1 MYPVSST
8 PTVFVDHE
16 QLAFLLNHLSQPDSK
31 AVIVGFGEYAKH
43 LVNYHA
49 DRIAIIYDPRPEMDG
64 ITFRGVPVSAPSAP
78 APGVNLILPAEYDLL
93 YDFLPKV
100 VHLYPQARLAAPPRM
115 HYKPSNDVKVFEQ
128 ESLYKF
134 LNKECG
140 DAPVTMMSKEKIYF
154 LIELLR
160 YGLTKPGCIVEM
172 GCWQGGSSW
181 YIAKTL
187 KYLNES
193 RKFFMMD
200 LFEDHMMDP
209 TATMCS
215 DEIRRRMSF
224 YEPAEMIQGLI
235 DDPACLAKV
244 TEKQI
249 CFAHMDLGP
258 VPGAVEFIWDH
269 LSPGAPLLLDNYGHL
284 LAPPW
289 EFERLIG
296 AKGGRIIRF
305 PWSEQGLAIKPC

>member
-1 MYPVSST
+1 MYPISST

-16 QLAFLLNHLSQPDSK
+16 HLGFLLHHLGESDARA
-31 AVIVGFGEYAKH
+31 AVVGYGEYAKH

-49 DRIAIIYDPRPEMDG
+49 DKIAVIYDPRPEMDG
-64 ITFRGVPVSAPSAP
+64 VRFRGVPVTLPGAPQS
-78 APGVNLILPAEYDLL
+78 GVNMILAAEYELL
-93 YDFLPKV
+93 YDFLPKIV
-100 VHLYPQARLAAPPRM
+100 DIYPQARRVLPPRM
-115 HYKPSNDVKVFEQ
+115 HYKPANDLKVFDQ
-128 ESLYKF
+128 EALYKY
-134 LNKECG
+134 LNKQWD
-140 DAPVTMMSKEKIYF
+140 DAPVSMMGKEKMYF
-154 LIELLR
+154 LLEMLR

-181 YIAKTL
+181 FIAKTL
-187 KYLNES
+187 AFLGET
-193 RKFFMMD
+193 RKFYMMD
-200 LFEDHMMDP
+200 LFEDHVMDP

-224 YEPAEMIQGLI
+224 YEPAQMIQGLV
-235 DDPACLAKV
+235 DDPSCLAKV
-244 TEKQI
+244 EEKKI

-258 VPGAVEFIWDH
+258 VPGAVDFLWDH

-289 EFERLIG
+289 EFERRIE

-305 PWSEQGLAIKPC
+305 PWSEQGLAIKPV